1 MRQREIF
8 RINDMTEMLGLSKA
22 TLWRWTRAGI
32 LPRPIY
38 IGNRVFGWRK
48 ATILEW
54 LDSVEESAK

>member
-1 MRQREIF
+1 
-8 RINDMTEMLGLSKA
+8 MTEMLGLSKA